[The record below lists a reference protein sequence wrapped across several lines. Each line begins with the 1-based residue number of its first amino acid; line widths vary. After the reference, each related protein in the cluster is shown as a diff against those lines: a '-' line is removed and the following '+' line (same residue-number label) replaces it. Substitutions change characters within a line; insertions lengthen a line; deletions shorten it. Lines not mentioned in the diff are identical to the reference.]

1 LLKDHA
7 KGKSAVVILCTEE
20 SEVYDVADRACVMH
34 LGELVGEIDIGAC
47 TDLEDL
53 ARKISKFT
61 HKESKAAS

>member
-1 LLKDHA
+1 
-7 KGKSAVVILCTEE
+7 
-20 SEVYDVADRACVMH
+20 MH
-34 LGELVGEIDIGAC
+34 LGELVGEIDISTC